1 MRLLADKSNA
11 SLVVSDIAPI
21 LQPIPSKSPSR
32 LSTLWGRHALED
44 PVLLEALYYHSSV
57 HLDERQGKTS
67 SSASTI
73 YHKGESIRLLNERLA
88 NSELAVD
95 DATIGAVGLLGAS
108 GVSSTKRIPLG

>member
-1 MRLLADKSNA
+1 
-11 SLVVSDIAPI
+11 
-21 LQPIPSKSPSR
+21 
-32 LSTLWGRHALED
+32 LSTSWGRHALED

-57 HLDERQGKTS
+57 HLDERQGKIS

-88 NSELAVD
+88 NPELAVD

-108 GVSSTKRIPLG
+108 GVCFATKSPLGNLHRMLTHFY